1 MLDKNND
8 WDSAFS
14 LFKPSN
20 HVYRTSVKGVV
31 VVKKILCL
39 FFCVTLLYGCNNDI
53 RSYEYVGESKNWE
66 AVYKYKVNYL
76 KNGDNHSE
84 NDMKIKY
91 KGEIEK
97 LANGEVIKVTYNIGA
112 KIGSDTLV
120 VEDVSESFDIGSPG
134 GLNASTLE
142 GSEVGIITV
151 SWGGNYEEFEIKSS
165 K

>member
-1 MLDKNND
+1 MGK
-8 WDSAFS
+8 F
-14 LFKPSN
+14 
-20 HVYRTSVKGVV
+20 
-31 VVKKILCL
+31 LCL
-39 FFCVTLLYGCNNDI
+39 FFCVALLYGCNDDI
-53 RSYEYVGESKNWE
+53 RSYEYVGKSDNWE

-84 NDMKIKY
+84 NDMKINY

-112 KIGSDTLV
+112 KSGSETIV
-120 VEDVSESFDIGSPG
+120 VEDVRESFNIGSPG
-134 GLNASTLE
+134 GLNASILE

-151 SWGGNYEEFEIKSS
+151 SWGGNYEEFEIKSF